1 MPKSRK
7 RRTKQ
12 GKRRSSPKRRND
24 PWSCMTADELMRNLA
39 VLRATDDAERRGD
52 ARAALD
58 LMEEHPGGFGFWR
71 PWRVR
76 ALLQMAIFGS
86 LLPPW
91 ATSRWILAQ
100 AGQQL
105 PDQRGGLE
113 SRRVQRALE
122 LAVELRGGRASLPGG
137 DPRDALCKVMDHDWV
152 FRQLH
157 LYEFGGLRYFLGR
170 RASADLVSGADRIQ
184 EWAAAPMGGFRFLG
198 SQSATVTWVDLA
210 VGEPVVTPNIG
221 SAVLVEPGECV
232 IGRLVPIEGGAMFEG
247 APLVVPEAVAVRV
260 ARDPAS
266 WIDAL
271 RPASEGTAGPEVAA
285 AGDTSG
291 LLSDVPMAVWM
302 YAVTDGGGLA
312 DATSAPSSVQLAK
325 ASLNLARA
333 ALERSGQPDKDGLD
347 PWGCLSAAVLSPSVA
362 AALAETVGP
371 ADREVLVR
379 LGERLAEPAASWCN
393 ELADSLTQVA

>member
-1 MPKSRK
+1 MD
-7 RRTKQ
+7 
-12 GKRRSSPKRRND
+12 G
-24 PWSCMTADELMRNLA
+24 DELMRNLA

-58 LMEEHPGGFGFWR
+58 LMEGHPGGLGFWR
-71 PWRVR
+71 PWRAR
-76 ALLQMAIFGS
+76 MLLQLAMFGS

-105 PDQRGGLE
+105 PEQRGGLE
-113 SRRVQRALE
+113 SRRAQRALE

-157 LYEFGGLRYFLGR
+157 LYEFGGLRHFLAR
-170 RASADLVSGADRIQ
+170 RASADLVSGAERIQ
-184 EWAAAPMGGFRFLG
+184 EWAAAPMGGFRLLG
-198 SQSATVTWVDLA
+198 SQSATVTWEDLA

-221 SAVLVEPGECV
+221 GACLVEPGECV

-260 ARDPAS
+260 ALDPPS

-271 RPASEGTAGPEVAA
+271 RSTPESTAGPDIAA
-285 AGDTSG
+285 AGDTCG
-291 LLSDVPMAVWM
+291 FLNDVPMAVWM
-302 YAVTDGGGLA
+302 YAVCENGGLA
-312 DATSAPSSVQLAK
+312 DLTSAPSSVQLAK
-325 ASLNLARA
+325 ASLDLARA
-333 ALERSGQPDKDGLD
+333 ALEGSRQPDEDELD
-347 PWGCLSAAVLSPSVA
+347 PWGCLSAAVLCPSVA
-362 AALAETVGP
+362 AALAETIGP
-371 ADREVLVR
+371 ADREVFAR
-379 LGERLAEPAASWCN
+379 LAEVLAEPAASWCN
-393 ELADSLTQVA
+393 ELASSLSDAA

>member
-1 MPKSRK
+1 MD
-7 RRTKQ
+7 
-12 GKRRSSPKRRND
+12 G
-24 PWSCMTADELMRNLA
+24 DELMRNVA

-76 ALLQMAIFGS
+76 ALLQMAMFGS

-157 LYEFGGLRYFLGR
+157 LYEFGGLRHFLGR
-170 RASADLVSGADRIQ
+170 GASADLVSGADRIQ
-184 EWAAAPMGGFRFLG
+184 EWAAAPMGGFRLLG
-198 SQSATVTWVDLA
+198 SQSATVTWEDLA

-247 APLVVPEAVAVRV
+247 VPLVVPEAVAVRV

-271 RPASEGTAGPEVAA
+271 RSTSEGTAGREVEA

-291 LLSDVPMAVWM
+291 LLSDVPMSVWM
-302 YAVTDGGGLA
+302 YAVCDERWARRRDIGPVVRAAGEGQPEPRPDGTRAVGATRRGRARPMGLPLGGRA
-312 DATSAPSSVQLAK
+312 VSECRGRPGRDGRAGRSGGSRPARGESSPNPQRPGATS
-325 ASLNLARA
+325 
-333 ALERSGQPDKDGLD
+333 
-347 PWGCLSAAVLSPSVA
+347 SP
-362 AALAETVGP
+362 TP
-371 ADREVLVR
+371 
-379 LGERLAEPAASWCN
+379 
-393 ELADSLTQVA
+393 

>member
-1 MPKSRK
+1 M
-7 RRTKQ
+7 
-12 GKRRSSPKRRND
+12 D
-24 PWSCMTADELMRNLA
+24 ADELMRNLA

-76 ALLQMAIFGS
+76 ALLQMAMFGS

-157 LYEFGGLRYFLGR
+157 LYEFGGLRHFLGR
-170 RASADLVSGADRIQ
+170 GASADLVSGADRIQ
-184 EWAAAPMGGFRFLG
+184 EWAAAPMGGFRLLG
-198 SQSATVTWVDLA
+198 SQSATVTWEDLA

-247 APLVVPEAVAVRV
+247 VPLVVPEAVAVRV

-271 RPASEGTAGPEVAA
+271 RSTSEGTAGPEVEA

-291 LLSDVPMAVWM
+291 FLSDVPMSVWM
-302 YAVTDGGGLA
+302 YAVCDGGGLA

-333 ALERSGQPDKDGLD
+333 ALERSGQPDEDELD

-362 AALAETVGP
+362 VALAETVGP

-379 LGERLAEPAASWCN
+379 LGESLAEPAASWCN